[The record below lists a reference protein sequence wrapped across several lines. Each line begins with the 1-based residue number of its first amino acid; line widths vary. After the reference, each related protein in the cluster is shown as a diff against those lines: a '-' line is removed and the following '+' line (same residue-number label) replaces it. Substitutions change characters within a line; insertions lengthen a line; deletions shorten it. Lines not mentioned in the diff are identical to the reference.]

1 MDDGITKSPWWYR
14 TLYVGVFVVILMW
27 QLVPLQTVPRAW
39 AYPDLMLAMTFCWVL
54 RRPDYCPVFLIAL
67 VFLFQDFMLQRPP
80 GIWTA
85 CVIVGAEFLRSRMLI
100 NRDLPFAFEWLLVTA
115 VLIVMAVVSRVVLS
129 VFLVPPAPVAL
140 DASLIGFTI
149 VVYPL
154 IVVISQYGLGVWRRQ
169 PGTLD
174 SMGHGA

>member
-1 MDDGITKSPWWYR
+1 MDDGVPHTAWWYR
-14 TLYVGVFVVILMW
+14 MVYVFFAMSVLLW
-27 QLVPLQTVPRAW
+27 QLIPLQTTPRAL
-39 AYPDLMLAMTFCWVL
+39 AYPDFVLALTFVWVL
-54 RRPDYCPVFLIAL
+54 RRPDYCPVILIAG

-85 CVIVGAEFLRSRMLI
+85 CVIVGAEFLRNRMLI
-100 NRDLPFAFEWLLVTA
+100 NRDLPFVFEWLLVSA
-115 VLIVMAVVSRVVLS
+115 VLIIMAVSSRVILS
-129 VFLVPPAPVAL
+129 VFLVAPAPLAL

-149 VVYPL
+149 ACYPL
-154 IVVISQYGLGVWRRQ
+154 VVMISQYGLGVWRRQ